1 MKLSPLALALSG
13 LALVAAGTVATAQI
27 ERLDL
32 AQMVAKTDNV
42 VFGTIIN
49 REVFQIT
56 SPDDGPVLY
65 FTNIQVD
72 GVSLKDGQPRT
83 VDVWFGGGFIN
94 ATDGVHNSEAP
105 SMDDQQV
112 GNKVVAF
119 YKWSDNMG
127 GGLAGNALYA
137 WHGGLYRTFE
147 NRGGATIVQGRGEG
161 YAIPTNTTLADLDN
175 QIQ

>member
-1 MKLSPLALALSG
+1 MKLSPLALVLSG
-13 LALVAAGTVATAQI
+13 LAMVAAGAAATAQI

-32 AQMVAKTDNV
+32 AQMVAKTDNAV
-42 VFGTIIN
+42 YGTIVG
-49 REVFQIT
+49 REVVRIV

-65 FTNIQVD
+65 FTTLQVE
-72 GVSLKDGQPRT
+72 GVSLKNGEPVT
-83 VDVWFGGGFIN
+83 VDFWFGGGFIN
-94 ATDGVHNSEAP
+94 QTEGVYNSEAP
-105 SMDDQQV
+105 SADDQKP

-119 YKWSDNMG
+119 YKWENNMG

-147 NRGGATIVQGRGEG
+147 NRAGVTIVQGRGDG
-161 YAIPTNTTLADLDN
+161 YAIPTNMTLADLDQ

>member
-1 MKLSPLALALSG
+1 MKLSPLALVLSG
-13 LALVAAGTVATAQI
+13 LAMVAAGAAATAQI

-32 AQMVAKTDNV
+32 AQMVANTDNV
-42 VFGTIIN
+42 VFGTIMN
-49 REVFQIT
+49 REVYRIT

-83 VDVWFGGGFIN
+83 ADLWFGGGFIN
-94 ATDGVHNSEAP
+94 ETEGVYNSEAP
-105 SMDDQQV
+105 STDDQKL

-119 YKWSDNMG
+119 YRWENNMG
-127 GGLAGNALYA
+127 GGLSGNGLYA

-147 NRGGATIVQGRGEG
+147 NRKGETIVQGRGEG
-161 YAIPTNTTLADLDN
+161 YAIPSNITLSDLDG